1 MCFIWL
7 YQTRS
12 PANII
17 MNEAFVEEEDA
28 YADADAVDGDAYKD
42 MYADAD
48 GQDYYNDT
56 AAPSKWEIPWENL
69 TLYNKILGKG
79 NFGKV
84 QLGRVYINDKWV
96 KAAIKTLKRR

>member
-1 MCFIWL
+1 MFYL
-7 YQTRS
+7 VQTRS
-12 PANII
+12 PGNIV
-17 MNEAFVEEEDA
+17 MNEAFVEDEEDG
-28 YADADAVDGDAYKD
+28 YADADVVDGDAYKD